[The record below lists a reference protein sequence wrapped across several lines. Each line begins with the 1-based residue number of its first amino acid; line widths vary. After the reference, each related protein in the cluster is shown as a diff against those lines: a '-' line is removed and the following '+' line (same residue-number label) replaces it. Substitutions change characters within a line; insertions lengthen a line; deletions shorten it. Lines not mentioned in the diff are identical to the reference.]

1 MEIAGAISIKS
12 ILCGNGNAK
21 FYGIK
26 HQILAIGKQSTVIR

>member
-1 MEIAGAISIKS
+1 MEIAGAISIKG

-26 HQILAIGKQSTVIR
+26 HQILAIGKQRTVIR